1 MKKLRINS
9 MKTGLVLEGG
19 AKRGIYTAG
28 VLDVLL
34 EHNILADGVVGVSA
48 GAIHGCSYA
57 SLQAGRSIRYNM
69 KYGNDYRFMS
79 FKSWLKTGSVVD
91 TEFCYHE
98 LPEKLDVF
106 DNDAFMKSGVDFYAV
121 CSNLETGSPEYILCR
136 DMFAEIDVLRAS
148 ASLPLVSKIVETKGL
163 KLLDG
168 GITDS
173 IPLKAAQQLGF
184 DRNIVVLTRPAGY
197 RKKPAPLQWLTA
209 WVYRKYPRFV
219 EAVRKRHDMYN
230 AELEYVERQEKA
242 GKILVLRPSR
252 LIKVAKME
260 QNLNRVREMYE
271 LGRHDAEAV
280 LDKIKDYT
288 AGKTCHM

>member
-1 MKKLRINS
+1 

-34 EHNILADGVVGVSA
+34 EHGVLADGVIGVSA

-79 FKSWLKTGSVVD
+79 FKSWLLTGSVVD
-91 TEFCYHE
+91 TRFCYHE

-106 DNDAFMKSGVDFYAV
+106 DNDAFMKSGIEFYAV
-121 CSNLETGSPEYILCR
+121 CSNLETGRPEYIRCH

-148 ASLPLVSKIVETKGL
+148 ASLPLVSEIVETGGM

-173 IPLKAAQQLGF
+173 IPLKASQRLGF
-184 DRNIVVLTRPAGY
+184 ERNIVVLTRPAGY
-197 RKKPAPLQWLTA
+197 RKKPAHLQWLTA
-209 WVYRKYPRFV
+209 WVYRRYPRFV
-219 EAVRKRHDMYN
+219 EAFRRRHEMYN
-230 AELEYVERQEKA
+230 AELDYVEQQEKA

-252 LIKVAKME
+252 TVKVAKME
-260 QNLNRVREMYE
+260 QNLERVKEMYD
-271 LGRHDAEAV
+271 LGRQDAEAV
-280 LDKIKDYT
+280 LEKIKRYM
-288 AGKTCHM
+288 AGQA

>member
-1 MKKLRINS
+1 

-34 EHNILADGVVGVSA
+34 ENKILTDGVIGVSA

-57 SLQAGRSIRYNM
+57 ALQAGRSIRYNL

-79 FKSWLKTGSVVD
+79 FKSLLLTGSVVD
-91 TEFCYHE
+91 TQFCYHE
-98 LPEKLDVF
+98 LPEKLDPF
-106 DNDAFMKSGVDFYAV
+106 DNEAFMKSGIEFYAV
-121 CSNLETGSPEYILCR
+121 CSNLETGKAEYIRCR

-148 ASLPLVSKIVETKGL
+148 ASLPLASKIVEVKGM

-173 IPLKAAQQLGF
+173 IPLKASQQLGF
-184 DRNIVVLTRPAGY
+184 EKNLVVLTRPSGY

-209 WVYRKYPRFV
+209 LVYRKYPRFV
-219 EAVRKRHDMYN
+219 EAIRRRHDMYN
-230 AELEYVERQEKA
+230 AELDYVEQQEKA
-242 GKILVLRPSR
+242 GNVLVLRPSR
-252 LIKVAKME
+252 RVRIGKME
-260 QNLNRVREMYE
+260 KNPKRIVEMYE
-271 LGRHDAEAV
+271 LGRSDAAAV
-280 LDKIKDYT
+280 LEKIRAYLERP
-288 AGKTCHM
+288 